1 MEAIK
6 DYKDLLFSLIENCVP
21 IIPLLYNQ
29 TEPMAIDNVYQA
41 DIIPEN
47 LNPVEVSKLKIKLN
61 NIILKK
67 IRIAKHIILKLYF

>member
-1 MEAIK
+1 MDIIMEAIK

-21 IIPLLYNQ
+21 IIPLFYNQ

-61 NIILKK
+61 NNVSSN
-67 IRIAKHIILKLYF
+67 